1 MRYLRP
7 MRKLIESGSR
17 SLLVE
22 ALKPQVPKRSQVD
35 FTTTFPVVFMHG
47 FMGFNPVKLFNFS
60 IIDPFHG
67 ASSAIESAGFI
78 TFSPEVNA
86 AAPIND
92 RLQTWANEIEKIL
105 KTTGA
110 NKIHIIA
117 IGQGAI
123 DARVLACKAMM
134 TCTGVHGESIQG
146 FGFSDKIASITS
158 LGGPHLG
165 TPILENIDT
174 KEVKAAVTDLV
185 DYIAFLN
192 QTKPK
197 NIRDCLENLTC
208 DFMQKVFNPA
218 MHIPNDIPCYTVAA
232 NPVNEKNTSMLL
244 DTTWKYIREIAEY
257 DGGGDNDGLVP
268 IRSAFFEGSNT
279 LLAGTQQKQWQ
290 VLGQLTTDH
299 FGLTGK
305 RETRQ
310 VAVNANAFYV
320 GLAQNSDLLYRSHTQ
335 MSLLTDG
342 NWQRLFQ
349 TNLAESQSVAD
360 KAPKSKK
367 IKKTPA

>member
-1 MRYLRP
+1 MRYVKP
-7 MRKLIESGSR
+7 IRKLIESGSR
-17 SLLVE
+17 SLLMEV
-22 ALKPQVPKRSQVD
+22 LKPHAPKRSQVD
-35 FTTTFPVVFMHG
+35 FSTTFPVVFMHG
-47 FMGFNPVKLFNFS
+47 FMGFNPIKLFNFP
-60 IIDPFHG
+60 IVDPFHG
-67 ASSAIESAGFI
+67 ASSAIESAGFV
-78 TFSPEVNA
+78 TYSPDVDA
-86 AAPIND
+86 TALVND
-92 RLQTWANEIEKIL
+92 RLQMWANEIEKIL

-110 NKIHIIA
+110 KKIHIIA

-134 TCTGVHGESIQG
+134 SCTGPHGESIQG
-146 FGFSDKIASITS
+146 FGFSNKIASITS

-174 KEVKAAVTDLV
+174 KEVKSAVMDLM

-192 QTKPK
+192 QSKIK
-197 NIRDCLENLTC
+197 NVRQCLENISC
-208 DFMQKVFNPA
+208 DFMQKVFNPV

-232 NPVNEKNTSMLL
+232 NPVNEKNTSLLL
-244 DTTWKYIREIAEY
+244 DETWQYIREIAEY

-268 IRSAFFEGSNT
+268 IRSALFDGNDT

-299 FGLTGK
+299 FGLAGK

-310 VAVNANAFYV
+310 VAVNTNAFYL

-342 NWQRLFQ
+342 NWQRIFHA
-349 TNLAESQSVAD
+349 NLPEKKLPPETS
-360 KAPKSKK
+360 SKVTK
-367 IKKTPA
+367 TKKTLA